1 MLTIRNIRVS
11 MKLTSVES
19 KFEKGE
25 EMEVGEKI
33 KRYIEEKGIS
43 QVYISRK
50 TGIAMPK
57 LNLALNGNRRL
68 TFPEYEMIC
77 WVLEVNTDKF
87 LQPRMPDQQEG
98 R

>member
-1 MLTIRNIRVS
+1 
-11 MKLTSVES
+11 
-19 KFEKGE
+19 
-25 EMEVGEKI
+25 MEVGEKI

-43 QVYISRK
+43 QTYISRK
-50 TGIAMPK
+50 TGIALPK

-68 TFPEYEMIC
+68 TFPEYEVIC

-87 LQPRMPDQQEG
+87 LQPRMPDEKTVSA